1 MLSLPKNCLKSNLY
15 VCVLIKKKRLCIG
28 VITEILLMLFL
39 LLLLLLLLFCFYF
52 LIENHQTKALC

>member
-1 MLSLPKNCLKSNLY
+1 MLSLPKNCLKLNLY

-39 LLLLLLLLFCFYF
+39 LLLLLFCFYF
-52 LIENHQTKALC
+52 LILFSN

>member
-1 MLSLPKNCLKSNLY
+1 MLSLPKNCLKLNLY

-39 LLLLLLLLFCFYF
+39 LLLLLLFCFYF
-52 LIENHQTKALC
+52 LILFSN